1 MLVQRVLSALVLIP
15 IVLLAVKL
23 GGLYFLA
30 LVTVVALL
38 ASYEFYG
45 LLRTGGHQPSRVAG
59 LALVLALMAA
69 AYVPR
74 QEIGR
79 FGIAA
84 VLMGMMICAVLR
96 RNVQGFLVNWA
107 LTLVGALY
115 VGGLLGHL
123 ISLRGL
129 ARGCELIILTCA
141 VTWVCDTGAYFVGS
155 RWGRHGFFT
164 HVSPRKTWEGA
175 LAGFFTGT
183 LAAVIVGPYAG
194 LVLWQSLSLGAL
206 LVVGLTFGDLAESL
220 VKRQIGVKDSGALI
234 PGHGGMLDRVDSLLY
249 AGTIVYYFAIWVARA
264 G

>member
-1 MLVQRVLSALVLIP
+1 MLAQRVLSALVLIP

-23 GGLYFLA
+23 GGVYFLA
-30 LVTVVALL
+30 LVTLVSLL

-45 LLRTGGHQPSRVAG
+45 LMRKGGHQPSYTAG

-69 AYVPR
+69 AYSPR
-74 QEIGR
+74 QDIGR

-84 VLMGMMICAVLR
+84 VLMGMMISAVLR
-96 RNVQGFLVNWA
+96 RNVQGFLVDWA
-107 LTLVGALY
+107 LTLTGALY

-123 ISLRGL
+123 ISLRALSHGF
-129 ARGCELIILTCA
+129 EWIFLTCA
-141 VTWVCDTGAYFVGS
+141 VTWTCDTGAYFVGS

-175 LAGFFTGT
+175 LAGFVSGT

-194 LVLWQSLSLGAL
+194 LALWQSLSLGAV

-220 VKRQIGVKDSGALI
+220 VKRQVGVKDSGALI
-234 PGHGGMLDRVDSLLY
+234 PGHGGMLDRVDSLLF
-249 AGTIVYYFAIWVARA
+249 AGTIVYYFAVWIARA